1 MRGGAGTWY
10 SWRTSRMRYVVSLWF
25 FALFL
30 VTAPLLFTLG
40 AVLFV
45 VAYPLDPDRQW
56 LHVLVCRWCYGLWLH
71 ASPGWR
77 VRVEGR
83 ELLPKGPCVYVV
95 NHQSFADIL
104 AVMGLFTPYK
114 FVAKASL
121 FRTPLVGWMMT
132 LLGYVPIVR
141 GSSTSMEQLLGPCRK
156 WLRKGIPVLIFPE
169 GTYSSGEVLPF
180 KRGAFQLALEEHVPV
195 VPVLVRGTRELVDGD
210 GPWMSFRANVTVQVM
225 PALPPETLGPDS
237 AALATRVREQF
248 VEALARVG

>member
-1 MRGGAGTWY
+1 
-10 SWRTSRMRYVVSLWF
+10 MRYVVSLWF
-25 FALFL
+25 FVLFL
-30 VTAPLLFTLG
+30 LTAPLLFTLG

-45 VAYPLDPDRQW
+45 VAYPLDPDRRW
-56 LHVLVCRWCYGLWLH
+56 LHALVCRWCHGLWLH

-83 ELLPKGPCVYVV
+83 ELLPQGPCVYVV

-121 FRTPLVGWMMT
+121 FRAPLVGWMMT

-141 GSSTSMEQLLGPCRK
+141 GSSTSMEQLLRPCRR
-156 WLRKGIPVLIFPE
+156 WLRRGIPVLIFPE
-169 GTYSSGEVLPF
+169 GTYSSGELLPF

-210 GPWMSFRANVTVQVM
+210 GPWMSPRANITVRVM
-225 PALPPETLGPDS
+225 PALPPESFGPDS
-237 AALATRVREQF
+237 AELATRVREQY
-248 VEALARVG
+248 VEALARAG